1 MLRMTLRAISTL
13 SLAIAASFA
22 CAQEFPS
29 RPVRLIIPLAPG
41 GGADVLVRA
50 FSTKVGERWGK
61 PLLIDNRPGGDTTIG
76 VNAAAKSPADGYTML
91 LIYSIHAV
99 HPSIKRN
106 LPYDIVRDFSPVINL
121 AEAPSLLAVHP
132 SLPAAS
138 IRDVIAMAKEKP
150 GTLTFAG
157 SGTGGSSH
165 LAGELF
171 NTLAGIRML
180 HVPYKGA
187 GPAMTDVMGGHVNMI
202 FGTMLATMPHVRSGK
217 LRALAVTGQTRTP
230 LLPEVPTVSEAGIKD
245 YEFVTWYG
253 LVQPAGTPRTIVE
266 KMHSDILATIKTPDV
281 AQLYTSQGAQVSG
294 DGPERFAAYIKLEI
308 AKWARVA
315 AEAKIPVEDL

>member
-1 MLRMTLRAISTL
+1 MQTAIKTVSVL
-13 SLAIAASFA
+13 FLAIAASI
-22 CAQEFPS
+22 CTAQEFPA

-50 FSTKVGERWGK
+50 FSSKLGERWGK
-61 PLLIDNRPGGDTTIG
+61 PILIDNRPGGDTTIG
-76 VNAAAKSPADGYTML
+76 VNVAAKSPADGYTML

-121 AEAPSLLAVHP
+121 AEAPSLLVVHP
-132 SLPAAS
+132 SLPATS
-138 IRDVIAMAKEKP
+138 IRNIIAMAKEKP

-171 NTLAGIRML
+171 NTLAGTKML

-202 FGTMLATMPHVRSGK
+202 FATMLAAMPHVRSGK
-217 LRALAVTGQTRTP
+217 LRALASTGKMRSP
-230 LLPEVPTVSEAGIKD
+230 LLPEIETVAEAGLKD

-253 LVQPAGTPRTIVE
+253 LIQPAGTPRAITDKI
-266 KMHSDILATIKTPDV
+266 HSDVLAIINTREV
-281 AQLYTSQGAQVSG
+281 GELYANQGTQVNG
-294 DGPERFAAYIKLEI
+294 DGPDRFAAYIKSEI
-308 AKWARVA
+308 EKWARVA
-315 AEAKIPVEDL
+315 REAGIPVEDI